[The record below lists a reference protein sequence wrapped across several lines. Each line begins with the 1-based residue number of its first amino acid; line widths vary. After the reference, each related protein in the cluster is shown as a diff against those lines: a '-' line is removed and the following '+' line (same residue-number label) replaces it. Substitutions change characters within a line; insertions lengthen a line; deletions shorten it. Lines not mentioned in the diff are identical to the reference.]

1 MMHAL
6 LSLAHPHA
14 HRLKAPRAINGRV
27 VAESTWSRQL
37 RYRVVLLTK
46 STCSCGRAKSSVT
59 MTKRFI
65 SYEGAA
71 AVAERKIATMRRSA
85 VAEFEVQKTLL
96 NVWAVV
102 QKIGARHA

>member
-14 HRLKAPRAINGRV
+14 HRLKAPRAVNGRV
-27 VAESTWSRQL
+27 VAESTWNRQL
-37 RYRVVLLTK
+37 RYRVVILTK
-46 STCSCGRAKSSVT
+46 STCSCGRTRSSATV
-59 MTKRFI
+59 TKRFI

-71 AVAERKIATMRRSA
+71 AVADRKIATMRRNA

-96 NVWAVV
+96 SVWSVV
-102 QKIGARHA
+102 RKIGARHA